1 MQDVGDEQPRTVVER
16 ERGRTD
22 HGGDLV
28 EEVYTTPGVEPTADR
43 GVGRRT
49 VIEAAKAAVPVID
62 LADRLCGPG
71 QMRRIG
77 EKWTARCPL
86 PDHDE
91 KTPSFTVYP
100 GERGWWCYGCQRG
113 GDVVDLAQ
121 AAWGIDR
128 ADVAAAEALMTFG
141 HEIPARPAAWFNRQE
156 RQAPIRARI
165 ESVRTEVLMRR
176 LFRFVFEPMISAI
189 EDPNERAEMAADLW
203 RDALPLAARMAE
215 DRRGAE

>member
-1 MQDVGDEQPRTVVER
+1 MGR
-16 ERGRTD
+16 EPGKE
-22 HGGDLV
+22 V
-28 EEVYTTPGVEPTADR
+28 PVSEVYTKEPR
-43 GVGRRT
+43 VGRRT
-49 VIEAAKAAVPVID
+49 VIEEAKAAVPTID
-62 LADRLCGPG
+62 LADRLCGPNRL
-71 QMRRIG
+71 RRIG

-100 GERGWWCYGCQRG
+100 GDRGWWCYGCGRG
-113 GDVVDLAQ
+113 GDVVDLARI
-121 AAWGIDR
+121 AWGIDR
-128 ADVAAAEALMTFG
+128 ADEAAAEALMAFG
-141 HEIPARPAAWFNRQE
+141 HEVPQRPPSWFARQE

-203 RDALPLAARMAE
+203 RDVLPLAARMAE